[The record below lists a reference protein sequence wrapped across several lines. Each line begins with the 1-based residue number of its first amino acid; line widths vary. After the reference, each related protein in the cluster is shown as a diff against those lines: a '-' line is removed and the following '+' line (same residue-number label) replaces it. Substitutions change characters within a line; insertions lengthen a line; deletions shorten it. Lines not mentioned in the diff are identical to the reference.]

1 LNYAEHTKSISFYIK
16 QRQEKTECGVSGREV
31 ERERERERE
40 ADQGSER
47 WSIGENLKRR
57 GLRNDRL
64 K

>member
-16 QRQEKTECGVSGREV
+16 QWQEKTECGVSGREV
-31 ERERERERE
+31 ERERKRE